1 MSGSVR
7 VDDRV
12 GASTKLTTSLDP
24 TNLPTSTSL
33 AIGLRLMTNSSVRLT
48 VQDLYKQFESAAE
61 TLVILEQVVFSLE
74 PGENLS
80 IVGPS
85 GCGKS
90 TLLYIL
96 GTLDHPTSGT
106 IELGGVNPFSLTPK
120 KLAAFRNST
129 IGFIFQDHHLLPQL
143 TVAENVLLPA
153 LAKGAAS
160 QESIDRANE
169 LIEAAGLGERAH
181 HRPGQLSG
189 GERQRTAVARALL
202 HRPSLILADEPTGNL
217 DIETGKKIVD
227 LLYDL
232 PSRQG
237 AMLIVVTH
245 SPELAQRADRRM
257 KLEHKRLIEY

>member
-1 MSGSVR
+1 
-7 VDDRV
+7 
-12 GASTKLTTSLDP
+12 
-24 TNLPTSTSL
+24 
-33 AIGLRLMTNSSVRLT
+33 MTNSSARLN
-48 VQDLYKQFESAAE
+48 VQDLCKQFQSAAE
-61 TLVILEQVVFSLE
+61 TLVILDHVSLSLD

-106 IELGGVNPFSLTPK
+106 IELGGVNPFALNSK
-120 KLAAFRNST
+120 RLAAFRNST

-153 LAKGAAS
+153 LAKGGGGS
-160 QESIDRANE
+160 QESLERADE
-169 LIEAAGLGERAH
+169 LIEAVGLAERKH

-217 DIETGKKIVD
+217 DVETGHKIAD

-232 PSRQG
+232 PTRQG

-257 KLEHKRLIEY
+257 RIEKKRLIEC